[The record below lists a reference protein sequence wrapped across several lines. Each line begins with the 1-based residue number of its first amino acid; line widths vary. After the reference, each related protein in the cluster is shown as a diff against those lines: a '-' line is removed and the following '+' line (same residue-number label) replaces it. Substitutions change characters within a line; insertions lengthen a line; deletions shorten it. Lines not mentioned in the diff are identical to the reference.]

1 MKTIRILLK
10 SEKVLYYIGMN
21 ALLEKLG
28 KADAERFVAL
38 IIKEPFDYTNWQQ
51 NILEDLS
58 VRELSK
64 IANEFVKNR

>member
-1 MKTIRILLK
+1 LKTIRILLK